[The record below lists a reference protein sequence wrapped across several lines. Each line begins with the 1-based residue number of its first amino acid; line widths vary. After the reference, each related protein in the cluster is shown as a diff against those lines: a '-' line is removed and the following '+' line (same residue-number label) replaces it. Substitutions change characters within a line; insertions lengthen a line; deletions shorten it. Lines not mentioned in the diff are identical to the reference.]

1 MCANEPSLGPQFA
14 INAFMDKAISNQD
27 ANAVAQAVVADAAA
41 QTAPDTAKSGAAKLG
56 SVAPGSAKPGTRNSE
71 TAPRPSLSRRAIVKL
86 AIAAIVLC
94 LLIAYLA
101 RNLVLG
107 TPVATYAATI
117 TALQQTVV
125 ASGRVATPQ
134 RVSLASVLAGRVAN
148 IPVQEGQTVV
158 RGQLLIALDDQDMQ
172 SALLQAQSGAAQASA
187 GLSKQ
192 RELALPT
199 AVQALAS
206 AQSQQNQA
214 QQQLKRI
221 ADLRK
226 RSFVSQMQLDE
237 AQRNFDVAQ
246 TQTRS
251 ALLTVQSNR
260 AGGSDANA
268 AQANLAQAQAN
279 VQQAK
284 VKLAQHAILAP
295 VSGTL
300 ISRKVEPGDIVLPGV
315 ELMQLAPLGAV
326 EIVLLLDEKNL
337 AKLAIGQKA
346 LASADAYPNQQF
358 EARVSYIN
366 PGVDVA
372 RGAVAIK
379 LSVAAAPSYLRQ
391 DMTVSVDIET
401 AYRARAL
408 VIPTAAVHDLSSKAP
423 WVMVV
428 RKKRAVHQA
437 VSLGLRGDE
446 QTEVLSGLT
455 VGEPVL
461 LPSLASIKAG
471 QRVRPK
477 PEPLPASKA
486 P

>member
-1 MCANEPSLGPQFA
+1 
-14 INAFMDKAISNQD
+14 MDKAIPTQ
-27 ANAVAQAVVADAAA
+27 NADSVAQAVTAVADV
-41 QTAPDTAKSGAAKLG
+41 QTPPDTARTDNPKPRLATKETGTAKRG
-56 SVAPGSAKPGTRNSE
+56 PT
-71 TAPRPSLSRRAIVKL
+71 LSRQAKGKL

-94 LLIAYLA
+94 LSVAYLA

-107 TPVATYAATI
+107 TPVKSYAAAI

-134 RVSLASVLAGRVAN
+134 RVSVASVLAGRVAA
-148 IPVQEGQTVV
+148 IPVLEGQTVL
-158 RGQLLIALDDQDMQ
+158 RGQLLIALDDQDLQ
-172 SALLQAQSGAAQASA
+172 SALAQAQAGAAQASA
-187 GLSKQ
+187 VVTKQ

-206 AQSQQNQA
+206 AQSSQTQA

-226 RSFVSQMQLDE
+226 RSFVSQMQLDD

-246 TQTRS
+246 AQTRS
-251 ALLTVQSNR
+251 ALLTVQSNL
-260 AGGSDANA
+260 AGGSDALA
-268 AQANLAQAQAN
+268 AQASVTQAQAN
-279 VQQAK
+279 VQQAR

-300 ISRKVEPGDIVLPGV
+300 ISRKVEPGDTVLPGV

-326 EIVLLLDEKNL
+326 EILLLLDEKNL

-346 LASADAYPNQQF
+346 RASADAYPDQQF

-366 PGVDVA
+366 PSVDVA
-372 RGAVAIK
+372 RGAVALK
-379 LSVAAAPSYLRQ
+379 LSVAAPPAYLRQ

-408 VIPTAAVHDLSSKAP
+408 LIPTAAVHDLSSTAP

-428 RKKRAVHQA
+428 RNKRTLHQG
-437 VSLGLRGDE
+437 VTLGLRGDE
-446 QTEVLSGLT
+446 QTEVLTGLKA
-455 VGEPVL
+455 GEPVL
-461 LPSLASIKAG
+461 LASLVTIKVG
-471 QRVRPK
+471 QRVRPII
-477 PEPLPASKA
+477 EA
-486 P
+486 PTKSDAP